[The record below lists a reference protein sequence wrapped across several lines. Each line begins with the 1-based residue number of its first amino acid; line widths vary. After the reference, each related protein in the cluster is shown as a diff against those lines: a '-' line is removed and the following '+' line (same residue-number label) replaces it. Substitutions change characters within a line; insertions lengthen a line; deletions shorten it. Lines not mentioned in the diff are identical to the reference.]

1 MKITNWKQYFA
12 CFQFPSQIEFWK
24 QFLFSIYFGLPNK
37 FFSLKNRKLFSK
49 IENKRKK
56 QLTNIL
62 LVSWFDNKEHHLP
75 KKKKSSLLFFKIDEN
90 IIYNNLNV
98 GQKNLI
104 ILWSLLSGRLWSLKF
119 QVSTSS
125 SILLAIPLKKG
136 ILSSKA
142 DYAHLQRAF
151 DERY

>member
-1 MKITNWKQYFA
+1 MFSISFTNWVLRTILY
-12 CFQFPSQIEFWK
+12 SVH
-24 QFLFSIYFGLPNK
+24 FGLPNK
-37 FFSLKNRKLFSK
+37 FFNIKNKFFFFLKT
-49 IENKRKK
+49 ENKRKK

-136 ILSSKA
+136 FLVPKQTMHTCKELLTRDI
-142 DYAHLQRAF
+142 R
-151 DERY
+151 